1 MFACELPVGSEHAA
15 SGAKQ
20 QATVKCVCVYVC
32 MCVCVYV
39 CMYVYVC
46 AHAHGLMCP
55 DKPERV
61 VRGAVW

>member
-39 CMYVYVC
+39 CIYVYY
-46 AHAHGLMCP
+46 
-55 DKPERV
+55 RV
-61 VRGAVW
+61 NLSKSCGGAPP